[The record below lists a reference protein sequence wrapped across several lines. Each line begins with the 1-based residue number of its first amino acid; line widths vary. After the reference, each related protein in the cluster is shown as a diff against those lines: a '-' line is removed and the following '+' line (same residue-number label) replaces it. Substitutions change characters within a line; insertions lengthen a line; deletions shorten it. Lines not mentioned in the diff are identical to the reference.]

1 MQTNDAQILEGGCGY
16 LTDVG
21 MVGAQDSILGV
32 KKEAV
37 IYKLKTKMLS
47 KFDFADGEI
56 EFNGAIFDIDKNT
69 FKAIDCQIIKIK
81 GEFKQ

>member
-1 MQTNDAQILEGGCGY
+1 
-16 LTDVG
+16 
-21 MVGAQDSILGV
+21 MVGAKESILGV

-56 EFNGAIFDIDKNT
+56 EFNGALFELDTSTFNT
-69 FKAIDCQIIKIK
+69 LKVENIIL
-81 GEFKQ
+81 GENIE

>member
-1 MQTNDAQILEGGCGY
+1 MEQNVRIPNTLEKQKKNRQKSKENCP
-16 LTDVG
+16 
-21 MVGAQDSILGV
+21 IV

-56 EFNGAIFDIDKNT
+56 EANGAIFEIDEGTLRCTSCNLVK
-69 FKAIDCQIIKIK
+69 F
-81 GEFKQ
+81 